1 MRSLLTA
8 AAERDSFPW
17 LPRPRARV
25 VIAVAPDERRFRE
38 WIGPAAPEWGAA
50 IAFPAQR
57 TIIMQGRTAGSDAG
71 DPRVV
76 VLRHELAHLALDEA
90 LGDLPPRWFHEGY
103 ASVAAGEWGRE
114 EVLATSVALL
124 VRGMPTLDS
133 LDATFAGGASRADA
147 AYALAHRAVAELAAL
162 DPERGLTL
170 FFQYWRET
178 RSLEVSIRRA
188 FGVTQ
193 AQFEERWR
201 QRTRR
206 QYGALAIAADLSLA
220 AALLML
226 VVVPLYVARR
236 RRDRRRLEAM
246 RAADAAA
253 ERAARESALAA
264 LLGDQGAPGAR
275 GDRGQASRPEPQPHL
290 EHLDA
295 PRRASSTSGFLDTI
309 CEPGYTKRLC
319 PIRKRGR
326 GGARHC
332 GGVPRFSRLA
342 SGTRISPAEELPWHP

>member
-1 MRSLLTA
+1 MRSLLDA
-8 AAERDSFPW
+8 AARRDTFPW

-50 IAFPAQR
+50 IAIPELR

-71 DPRVV
+71 DPRM

-103 ASVAAGEWGRE
+103 ASVAAGEWGRQ
-114 EVLATSVALL
+114 EVLATSIALL
-124 VRGMPTLDS
+124 VSGMPSLDS
-133 LDATFAGGASRADA
+133 LNASFEAGSSRADA
-147 AYALAHRAVAELAAL
+147 AYALAHRAVVELAAL
-162 DPERGLTL
+162 DRERGLTL
-170 FFQYWRET
+170 FFTYWRET
-178 RSLEVSIRRA
+178 HSLEISIRRA
-188 FGVTQ
+188 FGLTQ

-220 AALLML
+220 AALLMTI
-226 VVVPLYVARR
+226 VVPLYLARR
-236 RRDRRRLEAM
+236 RRDRRRLEFM

-264 LLGDQGAPGAR
+264 LLNGEGGQGSQGGR
-275 GDRGQASRPEPQPHL
+275 GDRGEPDVSDISREP
-290 EHLDA
+290 
-295 PRRASSTSGFLDTI
+295 PR
-309 CEPGYTKRLC
+309 
-319 PIRKRGR
+319 
-326 GGARHC
+326 
-332 GGVPRFSRLA
+332 
-342 SGTRISPAEELPWHP
+342 